1 MEIKIANIKIYLNN
15 IKISIDK
22 NKQRVKVV
30 D

>member
-1 MEIKIANIKIYLNN
+1 MEIKIANIKIHLNN